1 MSKWRYLIDKLVQIC
16 YNNSVYKHTGVNAV
30 STNYGFLF
38 KKSSLP
44 KADLNAL
51 LTVEDFVT
59 KANEIVA
66 KGSGIE
72 DCDIYNITK
81 SLYFPMLKDFE
92 TDGFKEKYKQQYGS
106 EKYKE
111 WSYRFK
117 IVENAT
123 KRFSKI
129 LFGADKWKEDFNE
142 YKNMR

>member
-16 YNNSVYKHTGVNAV
+16 YNSSVYKHTGVNAV

-117 IVENAT
+117 IVGNAT

-129 LFGADKWKEDFNE
+129 LFGSDKWKEDFNE